1 MDPDVPPNLCYPGKS
16 SVAEAVARITGKQ
29 MGAVEDLVAAVHC
42 ARSLRT
48 DYQKYDYLGYGA
60 CSGANLAFAGP
71 TDCQFG
77 CVGFGECAAACPF
90 HAITMENKFPVI
102 DPDICVGCGQC
113 VKTCPKGLISLIPK
127 KARVV
132 VRCSSRDI
140 GKITHQICSLGCMH
154 CLSCVRA
161 CPAEA
166 VGLVDGVIRIEHNR
180 CMAYGLQ
187 CENACIKACFMVH
200 AIQPYSQKP
209 FFRLEDPQEPTE
221 QEALAL

>member
-77 CVGFGECAAACPF
+77 CVGFGECAAACHPV
-90 HAITMENKFPVI
+90 HLPGQITR
-102 DPDICVGCGQC
+102 
-113 VKTCPKGLISLIPK
+113 SLPALQIFK
-127 KARVV
+127 SLDARHV
-132 VRCSSRDI
+132 SD
-140 GKITHQICSLGCMH
+140 
-154 CLSCVRA
+154 
-161 CPAEA
+161 
-166 VGLVDGVIRIEHNR
+166 
-180 CMAYGLQ
+180 
-187 CENACIKACFMVH
+187 
-200 AIQPYSQKP
+200 
-209 FFRLEDPQEPTE
+209 
-221 QEALAL
+221 